1 MNTTN
6 TTMETIETFS
16 PIKEHPSTIGSKYD
30 SDTEF
35 WYGKVYQQDKTGKCF
50 EFNVSNHLELG
61 VKYKWRTVG
70 KCRAGFVTIFDR
82 PNQTVEQMA
91 YYMSKGTQCV
101 QVYKEFDTPSTK
113 GDSGIWLNVI
123 TLKGGRFDSVDKS
136 ILESLTVGVI
146 HEAFSKNVDYNLWKL
161 TNATSH
167 ASTPYKF
174 NK

>member
-1 MNTTN
+1 MKTTN
-6 TTMETIETFS
+6 TTIETYSPIRLHTIEDG
-16 PIKEHPSTIGSKYD
+16 INH

-35 WYGKVYQQDKTGKCF
+35 WYGKVYQQDNKGKGF

-82 PNQTVEQMA
+82 EDQTPEQMA
-91 YYMSKGTQCV
+91 YYFAKGTQNV
-101 QVYKEFDTPSTK
+101 QVWKGYTKENGTK
-113 GDSGIWLNVI
+113 GGIWLNVL
-123 TLKGGRFDSVDKS
+123 TFKGGRFDSVDKS

-146 HEAFSKNVDYNLWKL
+146 HEAFPKNVDYNLWKL
-161 TNATSH
+161 TNAKSH
-167 ASTPYKF
+167 ASTAYKF

>member
-1 MNTTN
+1 MKNTTN
-6 TTMETIETFS
+6 TTMETIETYS
-16 PIKEHPSTIGSKYD
+16 PIREHKVDLSKFGD

-35 WYGKVYQQDKTGKCF
+35 WYGKVYQQDNKGKGF

-61 VKYKWRTVG
+61 VKYNWRTVG

-82 PNQTVEQMA
+82 EDQTPEQMS
-91 YYMSKGTQCV
+91 YYFAKGTQNV
-101 QVYKEFDTPSTK
+101 QVYKEFPNGK
-113 GDSGIWLNVI
+113 GLWLNVL

-146 HEAFSKNVDYNLWKL
+146 HEAFSKNVDFNLWKL
-161 TNATSH
+161 TNAKSH
-167 ASTPYKF
+167 ASTAYKF

>member
-1 MNTTN
+1 MKNTTN
-6 TTMETIETFS
+6 TTMETIETYS
-16 PIKEHPSTIGSKYD
+16 PIREHIADLSKFGD

-35 WYGKVYQQDKTGKCF
+35 WYGKVYQQDKTGKGF

-61 VKYKWRTVG
+61 VKYNWRTVG

-82 PNQTVEQMA
+82 EDQTPEQMS
-91 YYMSKGTQCV
+91 YYFAKGTQNV
-101 QVYKEFDTPSTK
+101 QVYKEFPNGK
-113 GDSGIWLNVI
+113 GLWLNVL

-161 TNATSH
+161 TNAKSH
-167 ASTPYKF
+167 ASTDF
-174 NK
+174 FI

>member
-1 MNTTN
+1 MKNTTN
-6 TTMETIETFS
+6 TTMETIETYS
-16 PIKEHPSTIGSKYD
+16 PIRQYDVDKGIGD
-30 SDTEF
+30 ENTDTEF
-35 WYGKVYQQDKTGKCF
+35 WYGKVYQQDKTGKGF

-82 PNQTVEQMA
+82 EDQTPEQMS
-91 YYMSKGTQCV
+91 YYFAKGTQCV
-101 QVYKEFDTPSTK
+101 QAYKEFENGK
-113 GDSGIWLNVI
+113 GLWINVL
-123 TLKGGRFDSVDKS
+123 TFKGGRFDSVDKS

-146 HEAFSKNVDYNLWKL
+146 YEAFSKNVDYNLWKL
-161 TNATSH
+161 TNTESH